1 MPVTPSR
8 SSRPHAVAAAVLLAA
23 PTLVSAQQAAW
34 AASTTG
40 GRPPIA
46 TRIFSEYVSASS
58 LGGNGAEAGFYQV
71 GLQVQ
76 VPFPIVGPLSGS
88 LGLGAENRGYTFRE
102 FDRLY
107 PGLQSP
113 LDQVIATRVAPGL
126 SYRIDD
132 TWRLFAGAS
141 WLTSGG
147 VGTSISSATM
157 WGGAAGALY
166 QWTPGFRLAFG
177 ITAAQRVGESVLV
190 VPLLGF
196 NWQIDPKWNLVG
208 GNVADAINGP
218 TLGVQLSRELSER
231 WTVFGL
237 GGFVAT
243 FTRFAPDSSIP
254 NGSLRNRAGSVQF
267 GTECRLDDTFTVR
280 LSAGARIFQQ
290 YAFRDASGM
299 QLTSANADTSA
310 VVALSLRAAF

>member
-1 MPVTPSR
+1 MSHVSFR
-8 SSRPHAVAAAVLLAA
+8 LAAALILAS
-23 PTLVSAQQAAW
+23 PVLVSGQQAAW

-46 TRIFSEYVSASS
+46 ARVFSEYVSTSS

-71 GLQVQ
+71 GLQAQ
-76 VPFPIVGPLSGS
+76 VPFPIWGSLSGS
-88 LGLGAENRGYTFRE
+88 LGLGAETRGYDFRNL
-102 FDRLY
+102 DRLY
-107 PGLQSP
+107 PGIQSP
-113 LDQVIATRVAPGL
+113 LDQVIATRVGPGL

-132 TWRLFAGAS
+132 KWRLFGGAS

-157 WGGAAGALY
+157 WGGAGGALY
-166 QWTPGFRLAFG
+166 QWTPEFRLAFG

-196 NWQIDPKWNLVG
+196 NWQIDPKWSLVG

-237 GGFVAT
+237 GGFIAT
-243 FTRFAPDSSIP
+243 FTRFASDSSIP
-254 NGSLRNRAGSVQF
+254 DGSLRNRAGSIQV

-280 LSAGARIFQQ
+280 LSAGARVFQQ
-290 YAFRDASGM
+290 YAFRDASGN
-299 QLTSANADTSA
+299 QVTAANADTSA
-310 VVALSLRAAF
+310 VVALSVRAAF

>member
-1 MPVTPSR
+1 MSHVSFR
-8 SSRPHAVAAAVLLAA
+8 LAAALILAS
-23 PTLVSAQQAAW
+23 PVLVSGQQAAW

-46 TRIFSEYVSASS
+46 ARVFSEYVATSS

-71 GLQVQ
+71 GLQAQ
-76 VPFPIVGPLSGS
+76 VPFPIWGSLSGS
-88 LGLGAENRGYTFRE
+88 LGLGAETRGYDFRNL
-102 FDRLY
+102 DRLY
-107 PGLQSP
+107 PGIQSP

-132 TWRLFAGAS
+132 KWRLFGGAS

-157 WGGAAGALY
+157 WGGAGGALY
-166 QWTPGFRLAFG
+166 QWTPEFRLAFG

-196 NWQIDPKWNLVG
+196 NWQIDPKWSLVG

-237 GGFVAT
+237 GGFIAT
-243 FTRFAPDSSIP
+243 FTRFASDSSIP
-254 NGSLRNRAGSVQF
+254 DGSLRNRAGSIQV

-280 LSAGARIFQQ
+280 LSAGARVFQQ
-290 YAFRDASGM
+290 YAFRDASGN
-299 QLTSANADTSA
+299 QVTAANADTSA
-310 VVALSLRAAF
+310 VVALSVRAAF